1 MILDREALGAMLLQA
16 AKLLEE
22 NTQYLSDIDS
32 RFGDGDH
39 GITMGKIAKL
49 IQERV
54 PQWGEDSI
62 KDFLDS
68 LGMAIMEVKG
78 GSAGPLY
85 GTMIGGL
92 GVNLDDDAGQ
102 VDEAGLKAMFAG
114 CLSEME
120 DITTAKVGD
129 KTMMDALIP
138 AVQAAQQTQGDCKA
152 IWEAAANRDI
162 IHRGEENMIINNALE
177 GADRVTIVTQGG
189 SGHEPAIS
197 GFVGEGMVGISPW
210 WAISLPLPV
219 PRPVWTPSSWPT
231 RARACCTSFSTTPAI
246 CSPAA

>member
-39 GITMGKIAKL
+39 GITTGKIAKL
-49 IQERV
+49 IQDRV

-92 GVNLDDDAGQ
+92 GVNLDDDA
-102 VDEAGLKAMFAG
+102 ARW
-114 CLSEME
+114 
-120 DITTAKVGD
+120 TR
-129 KTMMDALIP
+129 
-138 AVQAAQQTQGDCKA
+138 QA
-152 IWEAAANRDI
+152 
-162 IHRGEENMIINNALE
+162 
-177 GADRVTIVTQGG
+177 
-189 SGHEPAIS
+189 
-197 GFVGEGMVGISPW
+197 
-210 WAISLPLPV
+210 
-219 PRPVWTPSSWPT
+219 
-231 RARACCTSFSTTPAI
+231 
-246 CSPAA
+246 

>member
-54 PQWGEDSI
+54 PKWGEDSI

-68 LGMAIMEVKG
+68 LGMAVMEVKG

-120 DITTAKVGD
+120 DITTAILE
-129 KTMMDALIP
+129 A
-138 AVQAAQQTQGDCKA
+138 AAQAAQ
-152 IWEAAANRDI
+152 
-162 IHRGEENMIINNALE
+162 E
-177 GADRVTIVTQGG
+177 GAKASEQ
-189 SGHEPAIS
+189 
-197 GFVGEGMVGISPW
+197 FVSKFG
-210 WAISLPLPV
+210 
-219 PRPVWTPSSWPT
+219 
-231 RARACCTSFSTTPAI
+231 RARSYKEQTIGTPDAGAVSTALFFRGLAQGI
-246 CSPAA
+246 

>member
-68 LGMAIMEVKG
+68 LGMAVMEVKG

-92 GVNLDDDAGQ
+92 GVNLDDDASQ

-138 AVQAAQQTQGDCKA
+138 AVQAAQQAQGDCKA
-152 IWEAAANRDI
+152 ILEAAAQ
-162 IHRGEENMIINNALE
+162 AAQE
-177 GADRVTIVTQGG
+177 GAKASEQ
-189 SGHEPAIS
+189 
-197 GFVGEGMVGISPW
+197 FVSKFG
-210 WAISLPLPV
+210 
-219 PRPVWTPSSWPT
+219 
-231 RARACCTSFSTTPAI
+231 RARSYKEQTIGTPDAGAVSTALFFRGLAQGI
-246 CSPAA
+246 

>member
-92 GVNLDDDAGQ
+92 GVNLDDDASQ

-138 AVQAAQQTQGDCKA
+138 AVQAAQQAQGDCKA
-152 IWEAAANRDI
+152 ILEAAAQ
-162 IHRGEENMIINNALE
+162 AAQE
-177 GADRVTIVTQGG
+177 GAKASEQ
-189 SGHEPAIS
+189 
-197 GFVGEGMVGISPW
+197 FVSKFG
-210 WAISLPLPV
+210 
-219 PRPVWTPSSWPT
+219 
-231 RARACCTSFSTTPAI
+231 RARSYKEQTIGTPDAGAVSTALFFQGLAQGI
-246 CSPAA
+246 